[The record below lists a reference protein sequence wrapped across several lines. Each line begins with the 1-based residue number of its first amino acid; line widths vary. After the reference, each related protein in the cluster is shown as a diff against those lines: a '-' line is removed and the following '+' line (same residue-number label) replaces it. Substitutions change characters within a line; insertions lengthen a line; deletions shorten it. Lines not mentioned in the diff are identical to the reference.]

1 MPPRV
6 ADGEGKRREITLS
19 VTVGDSS
26 PEGRADCNARS
37 VYRNEIYLNRMFGP
51 YGCNVRTPEKIIVS
65 AKRLSRDVVGAVP
78 YN

>member
-26 PEGRADCNARS
+26 PEGRAD
-37 VYRNEIYLNRMFGP
+37 Y
-51 YGCNVRTPEKIIVS
+51 NVHSPEKIIVS
-65 AKRLSRDVVGAVP
+65 EYRMLRNIEEISLDKIQKSDLT
-78 YN
+78 